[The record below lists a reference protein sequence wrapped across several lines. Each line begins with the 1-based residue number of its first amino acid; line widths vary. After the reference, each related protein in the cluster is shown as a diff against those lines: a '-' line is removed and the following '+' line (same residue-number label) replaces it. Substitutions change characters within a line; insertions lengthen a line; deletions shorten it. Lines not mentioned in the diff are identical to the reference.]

1 MKKEMDSLLNL
12 NASETASFQNIP
24 DALFEE
30 ADQQEKEAVVEERK
44 SISYWADARRRFKA
58 NKVAM
63 AALGIFILLMAFAFI
78 GPMIVPYSYE
88 TQYRSSIKLD
98 PMQHSEAELLEMQV
112 LETYDAVFSTDM
124 IEGGAAGLTKGDY
137 YFKIGKKNYNFTLE
151 KAVGDTLF
159 LYKKDAE
166 CPIVLVKTK
175 DVQEDGSI
183 SEFTELAF
191 TEGEPSAAAKMLTM
205 TESVF
210 PHVFGTDN
218 AGRDIMARCMFG
230 TRVSLSVGVVAAI
243 LVLLIGATIG
253 AIAGLAGGAVDF
265 LIMRLIDVI
274 SSIPT
279 TLLILLLQVVMSDPL
294 KLLFESSNLSFVKA
308 LSHLGVGLVSIF
320 IVFALLYWTGMA
332 RIIRGQVLQLKG
344 QEFITA
350 EHVLGADNKRIILKH
365 LLPNCVGQLVIN
377 TCLMVPS
384 AIFTESF
391 LSYLGIGVAAP
402 MASLGSMCSDALG
415 TLSIYP
421 YRLLCPALILSVLVL
436 SLNLIG
442 DGLRDA
448 LDPRLK

>member
-1 MKKEMDSLLNL
+1 MEKEKILLTNL
-12 NASETASFQNIP
+12 NASDSYADIP
-24 DALFEE
+24 DELFQD
-30 ADQQEKEAVVEERK
+30 ADQDEKKAVVEERK
-44 SISYWADARRRFKA
+44 SISYWADAARRFKA

-63 AALGIFILLMAFAFI
+63 GALAIFALLMVFAFI

-88 TQYRSSIKLD
+88 TQYRNCIKLD
-98 PMQHSEAELLEMQV
+98 PMQHSDAELLEIQV
-112 LETYDAVFSTDM
+112 LETYDAVFSTEM
-124 IEGGAAGLTKGDY
+124 IEGGAAGLTKGNY
-137 YFKIGKKNYNFTLE
+137 YFVIEKTNYNFTLE
-151 KAVGDTLF
+151 KSVGDTLF
-159 LYKKDAE
+159 LYQKDAE
-166 CPIVLVKTK
+166 DPIVMASIK
-175 DVQEDGSI
+175 DIAEDGTI
-183 SEFTELAF
+183 AETTPLEFT
-191 TEGEPSAAAKMLTM
+191 TGEPVSGAKELTM
-205 TESVF
+205 ITSVF

-230 TRVSLSVGVVAAI
+230 TRVSLSVGVVAAV

-253 AIAGLAGGAVDF
+253 AIAGLAGGIVDF
-265 LIMRLIDVI
+265 LIMRLIDI
-274 SSIPT
+274 IGSIPT
-279 TLLILLLQVVMSDPL
+279 TLLILLLQVVLSEPL
-294 KLLFESSNLSFVKA
+294 KTLFSTSNLSFVKA

-320 IVFALLYWTGMA
+320 VVFALLYWTGMA

-350 EHVLGADNKRIILKH
+350 EHVLGADNKRIILRH

-402 MASLGSMCSDALG
+402 MASLGSMCSDALV

-421 YRLLCPALILSVLVL
+421 YRLLCPAILLSILVL